1 MNYLVLT
8 LADITKTNVTR
19 GEGLE
24 RDQQRNWETVLQV
37 LGLRCQPIII
47 KEPTEGIKELPT
59 DLPANSFFG
68 EVYKG
73 QHRIWSF
80 TVTSENYEYT
90 MRELEDEFNEVPIVT
105 GLNETARFMLPIFFT
120 TGPLKNI
127 VFIPAL

>member
-37 LGLRCQPIII
+37 LGLRCQPIVI
-47 KEPTEGIKELPT
+47 KDPTDYMKELPEGI
-59 DLPANSFFG
+59 FFG

-73 QHRIWSF
+73 EHRIWSF

-90 MRELEDEFNEVPIVT
+90 IRELEDEFNEVPIVT